1 MSEKELKN
9 ENKISETAVSEI
21 SSPTQ
26 VNSKE
31 ETQNNKDSKTTI
43 KEKVEEPK
51 VSKSKNTEKATTTKE
66 EKEVVPK
73 EQVTDTTEVKKAEP
87 KISEPESTEKATT
100 TKEEKE
106 VVPKEQ
112 VADTAEV
119 KEVEPKISEPES
131 PEKATANLEEK
142 ETVIVES
149 KKDYTLLSE
158 VELITE
164 LKTVIESKPIQ
175 EIKSVVEIIKTEFNS
190 KFNDELEQNK
200 KSFLAEG
207 GNIIDFYYTTP
218 IKKAF
223 DTAYYTYKDKRS
235 NHYKNLLND
244 QKTNLLKRE
253 ELIEELKSLFNAKE
267 NTSTI
272 YKKFRDIQ
280 ERWFDAG
287 SIPRDKNNTVWNNYH
302 HHVENFYNI
311 LHLDR
316 EFRDRNFKQNL
327 EQKLRIIGR
336 AEELTKEEDNNIAFR
351 ELQMLHKMWKE
362 EIGPVA
368 KEFSDEIWDKFSA
381 ATKIIHDKRHEYIE
395 ELEKKAEENVALK
408 KELIIEI
415 NTLTETAKN
424 KGHQAWQNTIKK
436 VQELRDQFFESGKV
450 PRSKNKEIWNLFKE
464 ATRNFNKE
472 KNAFYKEQKKEQFN
486 NLAKKRELIKIAEDN
501 KDGEDF
507 DTLTP
512 LMKKIQSDWKEIG
525 HVPRK
530 DSEKIW
536 KEFKA
541 VCNHYFDRLHSQK
554 DEANKEEFANY
565 DAKKAFL
572 KTLEDINLEGDHKK
586 DIATI
591 TGKIAEWKKLGRV
604 PYNKRNVEQKFN
616 KKLDELFEKLDLD
629 KKQTELIKF
638 ENKLNSIAS
647 EEDDRKLKNEEFFIS
662 KKVGEVRDEIRQLE
676 NNLLF
681 FKHVKDDN
689 PLVKEVHKN
698 INKHKEQ
705 LETWIEKLKKIRNIR
720 KGE

>member
-1 MSEKELKN
+1 MSEKEFKN
-9 ENKISETAVSEI
+9 ENEITETAVSEI
-21 SSPTQ
+21 TSPAQ

-31 ETQNNKDSKTTI
+31 ETQNNKNSKTPIPI
-43 KEKVEEPK
+43 KKKAVKKKVVKPK
-51 VSKSKNTEKATTTKE
+51 ISKSKSTEKVTTTKE
-66 EKEVVPK
+66 EKEVVVK
-73 EQVTDTTEVKKAEP
+73 EKVADTSEVKEEEP
-87 KISEPESTEKATT
+87 EISESESTEKAT
-100 TKEEKE
+100 
-106 VVPKEQ
+106 
-112 VADTAEV
+112 
-119 KEVEPKISEPES
+119 
-131 PEKATANLEEK
+131 ANIEEK
-142 ETVIVES
+142 ETVIIEPE
-149 KKDYTLLSE
+149 KDYTLLSE
-158 VELITE
+158 EELITE

-200 KSFLAEG
+200 KAFLAEG

-395 ELEKKAEENVALK
+395 ELEKKAEENVTLK
-408 KELIIEI
+408 KELILEI

-450 PRSKNKEIWNLFKE
+450 PRSKNKEVWDLFKE

-472 KNAFYKEQKKEQFN
+472 KNAFYKGQKKEQFD

-554 DEANKEEFANY
+554 EEANKEEFANY
-565 DAKKAFL
+565 EAKKTFL

-591 TGKIAEWKKLGRV
+591 TSKIAAWKKLGRV

-698 INKHKEQ
+698 IDRQKEQ